1 MLASI
6 SRSLRS
12 VARYLQVPDLYIC
25 AAGLV
30 SYALGLVTLA
40 LSSTAPVIFLS
51 GLLGMG
57 SRLADSILRSLVS
70 QVPML
75 RCNTL
80 SSVSHLLHFRVWT
93 RTRLGKYSDLSR

>member
-1 MLASI
+1 MAVS
-6 SRSLRS
+6 
-12 VARYLQVPDLYIC
+12 RYLQVPDLYIC

-70 QVPML
+70 KVTML
-75 RCNTL
+75 RCNIL
-80 SSVSHLLHFRVWT
+80 SSVCHLLHFRVWT
-93 RTRLGKYSDLSR
+93 RTRLGRYSDLLQ